1 MRWLKRI
8 AWFLL
13 ILVLL
18 VTGVTAFVWYQ
29 AFEPFYRMGKAMTYN
44 DLPHQPTVGD
54 LGGIPIS
61 IPPGIA
67 RFVEYQDDP
76 HFLTPRQGPPP
87 VRTLQSKFRSF
98 GFEMRFPD
106 KALVHD
112 ETPEQ
117 LKKTYPGNT
126 LWIDVGLET
135 FGFHDERSL
144 NRILDGTANTKS
156 GHYDEKLGRIVDDGY
171 TLLTEPL
178 YGLRVY
184 QIYGYDD
191 AKRSQQPPNDV
202 GDRNLY
208 YHTNQKGEVDTY
220 IECDNTKLDAVRCNQ
235 SFVLPST
242 EHTIAEVS
250 YRIGLLPQWQAIQ
263 AAATEVILGFA
274 VNPAEQ
280 GQNRKATLSSTI
292 TGDNHAPN
300 H

>member
-13 ILVLL
+13 TLTLLL
-18 VTGVTAFVWYQ
+18 VGGAAFIWYQ
-29 AFEPFYRMGKAMTYN
+29 AFEPFYRMGKAMTYI
-44 DLPHQPTVGD
+44 DLPHKPTVGD
-54 LGGIPIS
+54 LGGISIA

-76 HFLTPRQGPPP
+76 HFLTPRKGPPP

-117 LKKTYPGNT
+117 LKEVYAGNT
-126 LWIDVGLET
+126 MWIDVGLDIED
-135 FGFHDERSL
+135 FHDERSL

-171 TLLTEPL
+171 TLLAEPL

-184 QIYGYDD
+184 QVYGYDD
-191 AKRSQQPPNDV
+191 SQRLPGKHPW
-202 GDRNLY
+202 GDHNLY
-208 YHTNQKGEVDTY
+208 FHINQKGEVDTY
-220 IECDNTKLDAVRCNQ
+220 IECSNSKHSAAPCDHK
-235 SFVLPST
+235 FVLPNT
-242 EHTIAEVS
+242 EHTVVNLL
-250 YRIGLLPQWQAIQ
+250 YRIGFLPEWQAIQ

-274 VNPAEQ
+274 VNPAKQ
-280 GQNRKATLSSTI
+280 PSKPSVNNSSTL
-292 TGDNHAPN
+292 TGDNHTPS

>member
-8 AWFLL
+8 T
-13 ILVLL
+13 LVLL
-18 VTGVTAFVWYQ
+18 TLVLLLAGGTAFVWYQ

-44 DLPHQPTVGD
+44 DLPHKPTVGD

-61 IPPGIA
+61 IAPGIA
-67 RFVEYQDDP
+67 RFVEYQGDQ
-76 HFLTPRQGPPP
+76 HFLTPRKGPPP
-87 VRTLQSKFRSF
+87 LRTLQSKFSSF
-98 GFEMRFPD
+98 GFEMRLTD

-117 LKKTYPGNT
+117 LKKIHSGNT
-126 LWIDVGLET
+126 MWIDVGLNIYD
-135 FGFHDERSL
+135 FNDERSL

-156 GHYDEKLGRIVDDGY
+156 GHYDEKLGHIVDDGF
-171 TLLTEPL
+171 TLLAEPL

-184 QIYGYDD
+184 QVYGYDD

-202 GDRNLY
+202 GDSTLY
-208 YHTNQKGEVDTY
+208 YHTNQRGEVDTY
-220 IECDNTKLDAVRCNQ
+220 IKCDNTRLPGVLCNQ
-235 SFVLPST
+235 QFVLPNT
-242 EHTIAEVS
+242 KHTIAQVL
-250 YRIGLLPQWQAIQ
+250 YRNGLLPQWQAIQ

-280 GQNRKATLSSTI
+280 PTKPSANNSSTL
-292 TGDNHAPN
+292 TRDNHAPS

>member
-13 ILVLL
+13 TLTLLL
-18 VTGVTAFVWYQ
+18 VGGAAFIWYQ

-44 DLPHQPTVGD
+44 DLPHKPTVGD
-54 LGGIPIS
+54 LGGIPIA

-76 HFLTPRQGPPP
+76 HFLNPRKGPPP
-87 VRTLQSKFRSF
+87 VRTLQSKLRSF

-117 LKKTYPGNT
+117 LKEVYPGNT
-126 LWIDVGLET
+126 MWIDVGLDIED
-135 FGFHDERSL
+135 FHDERSL

-156 GHYDEKLGRIVDDGY
+156 GHYDEKLGHIVDDGY
-171 TLLTEPL
+171 TLLAEPL

-191 AKRSQQPPNDV
+191 AKRYQQPPNDV

-220 IECDNTKLDAVRCNQ
+220 IACDNTKYPGARCNQ
-235 SFVLPST
+235 QFVLPNT
-242 EHTIAEVS
+242 KHTIAHVD
-250 YRIGLLPQWQAIQ
+250 YRNGLLPEWQAIQ
-263 AAATEVILGFA
+263 AAAAEVILGFA
-274 VNPAEQ
+274 VNPAKQ
-280 GQNRKATLSSTI
+280 PSKPSVNNSSTL
-292 TGDNHAPN
+292 TGDNHAPS